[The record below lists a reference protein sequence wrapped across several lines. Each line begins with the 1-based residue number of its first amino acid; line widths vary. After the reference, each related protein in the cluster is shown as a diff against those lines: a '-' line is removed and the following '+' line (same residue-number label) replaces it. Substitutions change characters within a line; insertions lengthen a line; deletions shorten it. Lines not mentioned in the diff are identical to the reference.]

1 MYTVKLSKIAEKQL
15 TKLDKALQKRIIS
28 TLKRIR
34 IRPHHHVKKL
44 MGNPYFSLRVGEYR
58 VILDI
63 QDGKLLIFVIEMRY
77 RRKIYT

>member
-1 MYTVKLSKIAEKQL
+1 MYDVIYSDDARKQL
-15 TKLDKALQKRIIS
+15 KKLHKELRNRIIL